1 MVKIRYL
8 AEAGLLYIL
17 FFIFKCLPVK
27 STSDI
32 GGWLG
37 RNVGVRL
44 AASRKAERNLARA
57 MPDLSADE
65 QKHVITA
72 MWDNL
77 GRFMAE
83 YAHLEI
89 IAQEHTVIE
98 NADIL
103 KDYIAGERS
112 AIFIGA
118 HLANF
123 EVAQAS
129 MFLQLGLPIDATY
142 RAPNNP
148 YSHAM
153 LNKARTLNGRLNA
166 HAKSQAGGR
175 SLMKAVKSGSNVGIM
190 IDQKYN
196 EGLSVLFFGREAMT
210 NPVWVQL
217 AQKYER
223 DIIPVRVVRED
234 GHNLR
239 VILHPPLSCKKDE
252 PLETVLQRA
261 NLMLEQWIKDKPS
274 QWLWL
279 HKRWKD

>member
-1 MVKIRYL
+1 MTKIRYL
-8 AEAGLLYIL
+8 LEAALLYCL
-17 FFIFKCLPVK
+17 FFVFKILPVAT
-27 STSDI
+27 TSNV
-32 GGWLG
+32 GGWIG
-37 RNVGVRL
+37 RNIGARL
-44 AASRKAERNLARA
+44 AATRKARRNLERA
-57 MPDLSADE
+57 FPDLNAQELD
-65 QKHVITA
+65 QIILD

-83 YAHLEI
+83 YAHLEE
-89 IAQEHTVIE
+89 IARDYTVIE
-98 NADIL
+98 GAEYL
-103 KDYIAGERS
+103 ADYISGEKS

-153 LNKARTLNGRLNA
+153 LNKARTLDGRLNA

-175 SLMKAVKSGSNVGIM
+175 SLMKAVKGGRNVGIM

-196 EGLSVLFFGREAMT
+196 EGLSIPFFGRGAMT

-217 AQKYER
+217 AQKYDK
-223 DIIPVRVVRED
+223 DIIPVRVVRGD
-234 GHNLR
+234 GVNLR
-239 VILHPPLSCKKDE
+239 VILYTPLTFKKDE
-252 PLETVLQRA
+252 AVESVMLRA
-261 NLMLEQWIKDKPS
+261 NVMLEDWIKDEPA

>member
-1 MVKIRYL
+1 MTKIRYL
-8 AEAGLLYIL
+8 LEAGFLHFL
-17 FFIFKCLPVK
+17 FFIFKLLPVET
-27 STSDI
+27 TSNI
-32 GGWLG
+32 GGWIG
-37 RNVGVRL
+37 RNIGARL
-44 AASRKAERNLARA
+44 AASRKAERNLERA
-57 MPDLSADE
+57 MPSLTTQQRE
-65 QKHVITA
+65 QIILD

-83 YAHLEI
+83 YPHLEK
-89 IAQEHTVIE
+89 IARDYTTIE
-98 NADIL
+98 GAEYLTPYINAE
-103 KDYIAGERS
+103 KS
-112 AIFIGA
+112 AVFIGA

-148 YSHAM
+148 YSHTM
-153 LNKARTLNGRLNA
+153 LNKARTLDGQLNA

-175 SLMKAVKSGSNVGIM
+175 SLMKAVKGGSNVGIM

-196 EGLSVLFFGREAMT
+196 EGLSVPFFGRNAMT

-223 DIIPVRVVRED
+223 DIIPVRVVRDD
-234 GHNLR
+234 GPHLR
-239 VILHPPLSCKKDE
+239 VILYPPLEFEKDE
-252 PLETVLQRA
+252 PVENVMQRA
-261 NLMLEQWIKDKPS
+261 NIVLEEWIKEKPS

-279 HKRWKD
+279 HRRWKD

>member
-1 MVKIRYL
+1 MTKIRYL
-8 AEAGLLYIL
+8 FEAGLLYCL
-17 FFIFKCLPVK
+17 FFVFKLLPVEM
-27 STSDI
+27 TSNI
-32 GGWLG
+32 GAWIG
-37 RNVGVRL
+37 RNIGAQL
-44 AASRKAERNLARA
+44 AATRKAKRNLERA
-57 MPDLSADE
+57 MPALTDAERDQIILD
-65 QKHVITA
+65 

-83 YAHLEI
+83 YSHLET
-89 IAQEHTVIE
+89 IARDHTVIE
-98 NADIL
+98 GAEYL
-103 KDYIAGERS
+103 KPYISGEKS

-148 YSHAM
+148 YAHIM
-153 LNKARTLNGRLNA
+153 LNKARTLDGRLNA

-196 EGLSVLFFGREAMT
+196 EGISIPFFGRDAMT
-210 NPVWVQL
+210 NPVWAQL
-217 AQKYER
+217 AQKFDR
-223 DIIPVRVVRED
+223 DIIPVRVVRDD
-234 GHNLR
+234 GVNLR
-239 VILHPPLSCKKDE
+239 VILNPPLDYKKDE
-252 PLETVLQRA
+252 PVESIMLRA
-261 NLMLEQWIKDKPS
+261 NVVLEEWIKEKPS

-279 HKRWKD
+279 HRRWKD